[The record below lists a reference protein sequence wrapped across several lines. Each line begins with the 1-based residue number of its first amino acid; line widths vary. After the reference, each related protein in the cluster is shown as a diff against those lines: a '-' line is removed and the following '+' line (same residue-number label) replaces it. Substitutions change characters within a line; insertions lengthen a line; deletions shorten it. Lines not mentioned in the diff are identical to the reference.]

1 MFPLL
6 NPCNGTP
13 GSSQVAKDKRCT
25 SGNVEVR
32 AKSFWGHVFAL
43 LAGSEKLR
51 PGIFIKFHKC
61 TIGRNQLHEV
71 HISKSNNKQT
81 NTQNTKH
88 KTQNKNVMITKG
100 QVYSYRP
107 TDYLKK
113 LVSTQKSYLSRTR
126 QVKVSKNAEKIVGCQ
141 NRNKMQ

>member
-6 NPCNGTP
+6 IPFSGTP
-13 GSSQVAKDKRCT
+13 GSSQVAKDKECAP
-25 SGNVEVR
+25 GNVEVR
-32 AKSFWGHVFAL
+32 AKSFWGHFFAL

-61 TIGRNQLHEV
+61 TIGRNQLHEL
-71 HISKSNNKQT
+71 HISKINNKQT

-100 QVYSYRP
+100 QVYSYRA

-113 LVSTQKSYLSRTR
+113 ISKHTKIVFVSHTTNKSI
-126 QVKVSKNAEKIVGCQ
+126 EKCREIVGCQ
-141 NRNKMQ
+141 NNNKMQ

>member
-1 MFPLL
+1 
-6 NPCNGTP
+6 
-13 GSSQVAKDKRCT
+13 
-25 SGNVEVR
+25 
-32 AKSFWGHVFAL
+32 
-43 LAGSEKLR
+43 
-51 PGIFIKFHKC
+51 
-61 TIGRNQLHEV
+61 
-71 HISKSNNKQT
+71 
-81 NTQNTKH
+81 
-88 KTQNKNVMITKG
+88 MITKG